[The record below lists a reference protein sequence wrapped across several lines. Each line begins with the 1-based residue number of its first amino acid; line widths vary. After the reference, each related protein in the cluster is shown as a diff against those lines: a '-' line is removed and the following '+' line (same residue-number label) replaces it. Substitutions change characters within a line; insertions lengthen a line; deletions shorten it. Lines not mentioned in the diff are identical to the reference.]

1 MRNFGSA
8 LMNVALLASP
18 FSSGAATSAYYASR
32 NASYGRNN
40 SYLVDEGLNSL
51 RGGSWSGKSKSKEI
65 KSEAPSEWSTEDLVL
80 NKSRAVREL
89 IVVDSYVNNK
99 ELFSQLI
106 KPGVELIRIDSEG
119 NGFDQLM
126 TKIRDYGQLDAIHLF
141 AHKASGKVRLGTSSI
156 DPLTLEN
163 SVQGISRFDNTIKDG
178 GELIIYDCEVSAD
191 GEEELT
197 IATGSEE
204 RLEKKGVSYI
214 ETELEIAE
222 GDKYATPA
230 EGSIARI
237 DLSALVPYDGTLAF
251 GNMPTGYANS
261 KSYTIPTTTYTVKV
275 KSGGSGSKDL
285 YNYSA
290 GYVYVSTNDATHTE
304 ASIYFTQGETF
315 DLSSVYVYQGFGAPT
330 KTISITSSK
339 GATQNSA
346 STVAGSSGT
355 TINMSGAN
363 WEGITSFT
371 ISYSDNT
378 DMHWVKLDNV
388 VIANLQAGPDP
399 LSASIG
405 TPTDVSCNG
414 QSDGALTAS
423 ASDGTAPYTY
433 SWNNGQTVAA
443 ISSLPAG
450 TYTVT
455 VIDAEG
461 NTTTQSASVSEPSA
475 LGTSIT
481 DQNDPTTNGGSDGSL
496 TAAGSGG
503 TAPYTYSWNN
513 GQTVAAISGLSA
525 GTYTVS
531 VTDANGCGPDV
542 QQATL
547 SDPPISLMISEFI
560 ANPFGSES
568 TSEWVEIHNYGSSGI
583 DINGFKLKDEDSD
596 DDVITSTST
605 TIPAGGYVIV
615 AKNKSNF
622 ESIWF
627 GGNAV
632 SNVLEVSGLTM
643 SNTTDELILTDA
655 SDNVIWSLAY
665 SDDESEGK
673 ATWISTATNTP
684 TTWGSKASPGIVRD
698 GNDVSGSTG
707 YEKNNA
713 TADPLAFTNTD
724 GDTGSPLNGTVL
736 FANSAINNN
745 VSCNGLSDGS
755 LTASALGGVSP
766 HTYSW
771 NNGATTATTNSLV
784 AFSYTVTVTDAN
796 GLTATSSSTVTEP
809 DALVANASTASNVSC
824 NGGSDGSVMAAP
836 TGGTS
841 PYTYT
846 WNTGDTQATDTG
858 LPAGTYTIT
867 VTDANGC
874 TATGTASTTEPTA
887 LSAGTVTD
895 SNVSVNGLT
904 DGQATASASGGTAP
918 YTYSWNNGQTT
929 ATATGLPAG
938 TYTVSVT
945 DNNGCGPATDQVTI
959 TEPAVLTAL
968 SMVDFN
974 VNCNGGS
981 DGGASASASGGTQPY
996 TYAWSNGATSES
1008 ITNSV
1013 AGTYTVTVTDANGG
1027 TSTSSS
1033 TITEP
1038 TALSASGV
1046 VDMNVSINGGSDG
1059 GATAAGSGGTPP
1071 YTYSWN
1077 NGQTTATITGQP
1089 AGTYTVSVTDNNG
1102 CGPATDQVTITQ
1114 PAVLTAASVVDAN
1127 VNCNGGSDGGAT
1139 ASATGGT
1146 QPYTYVWSNGATNAS
1161 ITNSVAGTYTVTVT
1175 DANGGTSTSSST
1187 ITEPTALSAA
1197 GVVDMNVSI
1206 NGGNDGG
1213 ATAAGSGGT
1222 PPYTYSWN
1230 NGQTT
1235 ATITGQPAG
1244 TYTVSVTDNNGCGP
1258 ATDEV
1263 TITEPAVLTAL
1274 SMVDFN
1280 VNCNGGSDGGA
1291 SASASG
1297 GTPPYTYA
1305 WSNGATTESIT
1316 NSVAGTYTVTVT
1328 DANGATS
1335 TSSSTITEP
1344 TALSATG
1351 VVDMNVSING
1361 SNDGQATAAG
1371 SGGTPPYTY
1380 AWNTGATTAT
1390 ATGLPAGTFT
1400 VSVTDNNGCGP
1411 ATDQV
1416 TITEPAVLTA
1426 LSMVDFNVNCNG
1438 GSDGGASASASGG
1451 TQPYTYVWSNGSTSE
1466 SITNSVA
1473 GTYTVTVTDANGAT
1487 STSSSTITEPTALS
1501 AAGVVDM
1508 NVSINGGSDG
1518 GATAAGSGGTP
1529 PYTYSWNNGQTTA
1542 TITGQPAG
1550 TYTVSVTDNNGCG
1563 PATDQVT
1570 ITQPAVLTA
1579 ASVVD
1584 ANVNC
1589 NGGSDGGATA
1599 SATGGTQPYTYV
1611 WSNGA
1616 TNASITNSV
1625 AGTYTVTVTDANG
1638 GTSTSS
1644 STITEPTALSAAGV
1658 VDMNVSINGGSDG
1671 GATAAG
1677 SGGTPPYTYSWNNG
1691 QTTATITGQPAGTYT
1706 VSVTD
1711 NNGCGPA
1718 TDQVTITEPAVLTAL
1733 SMVDFNVN
1741 CNGGSDGGASAS
1753 ASGGT
1758 QPYTYTWSNG
1768 ATTESIT
1775 NSVAGTYTVTVTDA
1789 NGATSTSSSTITEP
1803 TALSATGVVD
1813 MNVSINGSNDG
1824 QATAAGSG
1832 GTPPYTYA
1840 WNTGATTAT
1849 ATGLP
1854 AGTFTVSVTDNNG
1867 CGPATDQ
1874 VTITEP
1880 AVLTALSMVDFNVNC
1895 NGGSD
1900 GGASASASGGT
1911 QPYTYVWSNGST
1923 SESITNS
1930 VAGTYTV
1937 TVTDANG
1944 ATSTSSSTIT
1954 EPTALSAA
1962 GVVDMNV
1969 SINGGSDGG
1978 ATAAGSGG
1986 TPPYTYSWN
1995 NGQTT
2000 ATITGQPAGTYTVSV
2015 TDNNGC
2021 GPATD
2026 QVTITEP
2033 VVLSALSV
2041 VDFNI
2046 DCNGGTGGGASAAGS
2061 GGVPPYTF
2069 AWSTGATTPS
2079 IGKTINDNSLVAGT
2093 YTVTVTDAN
2102 GATAT
2107 SSSTVTEPTVLSAAG
2122 VVDMNVS
2129 INGGSDGGATAA
2141 GSGGTPPYTY
2151 LWSTGAT
2158 NASVTNLPAGTYTV
2172 TVTDNNGCGPA
2183 TDQVTITEPAAL
2195 IAASVVDANVNCNGD
2210 SDGGATASATG
2221 GTQPYTY
2228 VWSNGTTNASITNSA
2243 AGTYTVTVT
2252 DANGATS
2259 TSSSTITEPTELTA
2273 NVGGANFGID
2283 FDGDDVDDEFYD
2295 ETASCNGFLDGGLA
2309 ANAAGGTG
2317 PYTYLWS
2324 IGATTGSIVGVG
2336 AGTYTV
2342 TVTDA
2347 NGCTATSQGTI
2358 TEPDALSPTIG
2369 FVSSISCNGSSDGEM
2384 SAGATGG
2391 TSPYTYAWSNG
2402 ATTASTGQIAA
2413 GTYTVTITDANGCTA
2428 TDSETISEP
2437 VAIQAAAIPERFV
2450 SINGLSDGEAIAS
2463 ATGGTTPFT
2472 YLWSNGGTTST
2483 ITNLAAGTYTV
2494 SVTDANGCG
2503 PSTAEVE
2510 ITQPAVL
2517 EVQTVVDFNVDCNG
2531 DGGGGASA
2539 SASGGV
2545 MPYTYLWS
2553 TGSTT
2558 SSIGKLASNDFL
2570 TAGTYTVTVTD
2581 NNGATATSSSTVTE
2595 PSTLSA
2601 SVAGSTIDDGFGTIF
2616 DETISCNGFTD
2627 GGLTASPTGGTGPYT
2642 YTWNIGA
2649 TTSSI
2654 VGIGAG
2660 TYTVTVTDN
2669 NGCTTTAEGT
2679 VTEPDILAANA
2690 NTDMDVSRF
2699 NDADG
2704 EISSTP
2710 TGGTGPY
2717 SYIWSNGGTTASQ
2730 TSLSAGT
2737 YTVTVTD
2744 ANGCTASQSTTV
2756 TQPPNSDPEFDSGP
2770 VTMVGDDELYF
2781 YLIETSDDDDH
2792 DVNVAGTTLPS
2803 WLSLENGVFA
2813 AVNFAGSPQEP
2824 GTADGTGADARFAA
2838 PYGIEIDDNENIY
2851 VADAIGLIKKITP
2864 EGVVTTFAGNGTQAT
2879 VDGTGTGASFDG
2891 PAGLAF
2897 DDQGNLYVSE
2907 IGGNVIRKITPA
2919 AVVSTFAGSGSAGM
2933 LDGTG
2938 SSATFNQPYGMT
2950 SDDNGNLYVTDFNN
2964 HLIRKI
2970 DPQGVVTTLAGSGF
2984 GAGTGSGSGSD
2995 SGFGSGTFAD
3005 GTGTEASFN
3014 GPLGIDIDHNGNL
3027 YVADAFNAMIRK
3039 ITPEGVVSQF
3049 IGKGIDFGS
3058 GEPGPDS
3065 GVGPVAMG
3073 TGTDAV
3079 FAGIPV
3085 GLTID
3090 EQDNLYIT
3098 QGFFGAPAVLQATP
3112 EGVLQTIL
3120 GGGESGTADGTGT
3133 DAQFASAFDITID
3146 DFGNIYLA
3154 ETEAV
3159 RIRKVVF
3166 GSVLIGDPTDQ
3177 VGDHPVLLDAS
3188 DGNGGTAQQAF
3199 TITVKDQTA
3208 PEFESGTA
3216 ANFAENG
3223 TGTVYTAMA
3232 TDTNSKAVITYSLG
3246 QGMDSQF
3253 FTIDPT
3259 TGILTFLNPPDFEN
3273 PQDSENDNTYKVEI
3287 HASDDAQN
3295 SSDAFTVTVTVTD
3308 VQEDITPPD
3317 KPVITGISDDTGAS
3331 DSDGITSDKNITI
3344 SGTAEANASVEVF
3357 TQFGPIRKTQA
3368 DGNGDWILDITDI
3381 TLVEIMVNL
3390 TAQAVDAAGN
3400 SSEISD
3406 IFVLTPDFTAP
3417 EKPIITGITDD
3428 TGASD
3433 SDGVT
3438 NDKNISVSGTAEPN
3452 TIIEVS
3458 TQFGPLRNTQADANG
3473 DWVLDITDVTLIELT
3488 VDLTAEAVDLAGN
3501 RSPSSDAFKLTPDFT
3516 APAKPVITGISD
3528 DTGVS
3533 DSDGIT
3539 NDKNIIIMGT
3549 AEPNASVEVFT
3560 QFGSIRKT
3568 QADTNGDWILDITD
3582 ITLVE
3587 IMVNLTAEAED
3598 LAGNVSAKSDV
3609 FTLTPDF
3616 TAPAKPV
3623 ITGITDDTG
3632 ASDSDGITSDKNIS
3646 IMGTAEPNASVEVF
3660 TQFGPIR
3667 KTQADGNGD
3676 WVLDI
3681 TDITLV
3687 EIMVDLTAEA
3697 EDVAGNVSAKSD
3709 VFKLTPDFTA
3719 PAKPVITGITDD
3731 TGSSSSDGITKDK
3744 NITISGTAEPGA
3756 IVEVST
3762 QFGPVR
3768 KTQANAGGNWVL
3780 DITDITLFEIVVN
3793 LTAEAVDAAG
3803 NVSPASDV
3811 FVLTPDFT
3819 APGVTID
3826 IANISAAGYTII
3838 ALFDE
3843 VVSGLTLGEI
3853 SVTGGS
3859 ASNLVQD
3866 DPMSYSFIV
3875 SLSGS
3880 TASVQVTAGSAQD
3893 VAGNDNTVS
3902 NLLSLNS
3909 PNNGA
3914 GEDFNNLPSL
3924 AKAEEISLYP
3934 NPASEVLTIDLSE
3947 LSAEE
3952 VDIFLY
3958 DAAGSPVFTRQ
3969 VYDQKT
3975 LKLDVSTYTSG
3986 MYIVQVYDGQQV
3998 IRKKVMVKK

>member
-1 MRNFGSA
+1 MRVRKFLPKLFLVILTCG
-8 LMNVALLASP
+8 LLTQ
-18 FSSGAATSAYYASR
+18 FSQSSKAATITVTNTLGSGAGSLHQAILTANSTAGDDQIVFTSGMAGGTIGFDTSLGLITSANGAISINGDANGDGVADITVDGTGTDVFLVYNASVDVVVENLIIKNFSYTGSTQIGNVLHQQGTTGTLTVRNCTIHNNSTTNTHGIVHVRNAADGTISNSLFYENTISANNTNGAGGTIYVATSNSTVDVINCTITDNSVTNSGTGGAFGAGVFSVSSATV
-32 NASYGRNN
+32 NFKNSIATNN
-40 SYLVDEGLNSL
+40 SATDGGDIDTSL
-51 RGGSWSGKSKSKEI
+51 SGSVVQTTSIDG
-65 KSEAPSEWSTEDLVL
+65 T
-80 NKSRAVREL
+80 AV
-89 IVVDSYVNNK
+89 
-99 ELFSQLI
+99 LFSDAAGDDYSLAA
-106 KPGVELIRIDSEG
+106 GASNAIDMGTNS
-119 NGFDQLM
+119 
-126 TKIRDYGQLDAIHLF
+126 A
-141 AHKASGKVRLGTSSI
+141 ASGITLDLAGNSRINGTVDI
-156 DPLTLEN
+156 
-163 SVQGISRFDNTIKDG
+163 GA
-178 GELIIYDCEVSAD
+178 Y
-191 GEEELT
+191 ELT
-197 IATGSEE
+197 A
-204 RLEKKGVSYI
+204 
-214 ETELEIAE
+214 A
-222 GDKYATPA
+222 
-230 EGSIARI
+230 
-237 DLSALVPYDGTLAF
+237 
-251 GNMPTGYANS
+251 
-261 KSYTIPTTTYTVKV
+261 
-275 KSGGSGSKDL
+275 
-285 YNYSA
+285 
-290 GYVYVSTNDATHTE
+290 
-304 ASIYFTQGETF
+304 
-315 DLSSVYVYQGFGAPT
+315 
-330 KTISITSSK
+330 
-339 GATQNSA
+339 
-346 STVAGSSGT
+346 
-355 TINMSGAN
+355 
-363 WEGITSFT
+363 
-371 ISYSDNT
+371 
-378 DMHWVKLDNV
+378 
-388 VIANLQAGPDP
+388 DP

-455 VIDAEG
+455 VTDAVG

-481 DQNDPTTNGGSDGSL
+481 DQSDPTTIGGSDGSL

-665 SDDESEGK
+665 ADDESEGK

-824 NGGSDGSVMAAP
+824 NGGSDGSVTAAPTGGTSPYTYTWNTGDTQATDTGLPAGTYTITVTDANGCTATGQSTVTEPDALVANASTASNVSCNGGSDGSVTAAP

-929 ATATGLPAG
+929 ATITGLPAG
-938 TYTVSVT
+938 TFTVSVT
-945 DNNGCGPATDQVTI
+945 DNNGCGPATDEVTI

-981 DGGASASASGGTQPY
+981 DGGASASASGGTPPY

-1008 ITNSV
+1008 ITNSP

-1077 NGQTTATITGQP
+1077 NGQTTATATGLP

-1102 CGPATDQVTITQ
+1102 CGPATDEVTITQ

-1187 ITEPTALSAA
+1187 ITEPTALSAS

-1297 GTPPYTYA
+1297 GTPPYTYV
-1305 WSNGATTESIT
+1305 WSNGATSESIT
-1316 NSVAGTYTVTVT
+1316 NSPAGTYTVTVT
-1328 DANGATS
+1328 DANGGTS

-1344 TALSATG
+1344 TALSVTG

-1416 TITEPAVLTA
+1416 TITQPAVLTA
-1426 LSMVDFNVNCNG
+1426 ASIVDFNVNCNG
-1438 GSDGGASASASGG
+1438 GSDGGATASATGG
-1451 TQPYTYVWSNGSTSE
+1451 TQPYTYVWSNGTTNA

-1487 STSSSTITEPTALS
+1487 STSSSTITEPTAL
-1501 AAGVVDM
+1501 G
-1508 NVSINGGSDG
+1508 
-1518 GATAAGSGGTP
+1518 
-1529 PYTYSWNNGQTTA
+1529 
-1542 TITGQPAG
+1542 
-1550 TYTVSVTDNNGCG
+1550 
-1563 PATDQVT
+1563 
-1570 ITQPAVLTA
+1570 
-1579 ASVVD
+1579 
-1584 ANVNC
+1584 
-1589 NGGSDGGATA
+1589 
-1599 SATGGTQPYTYV
+1599 
-1611 WSNGA
+1611 
-1616 TNASITNSV
+1616 
-1625 AGTYTVTVTDANG
+1625 
-1638 GTSTSS
+1638 
-1644 STITEPTALSAAGV
+1644 
-1658 VDMNVSINGGSDG
+1658 
-1671 GATAAG
+1671 
-1677 SGGTPPYTYSWNNG
+1677 
-1691 QTTATITGQPAGTYT
+1691 
-1706 VSVTD
+1706 
-1711 NNGCGPA
+1711 
-1718 TDQVTITEPAVLTAL
+1718 
-1733 SMVDFNVN
+1733 
-1741 CNGGSDGGASAS
+1741 
-1753 ASGGT
+1753 
-1758 QPYTYTWSNG
+1758 
-1768 ATTESIT
+1768 
-1775 NSVAGTYTVTVTDA
+1775 
-1789 NGATSTSSSTITEP
+1789 
-1803 TALSATGVVD
+1803 
-1813 MNVSINGSNDG
+1813 
-1824 QATAAGSG
+1824 
-1832 GTPPYTYA
+1832 
-1840 WNTGATTAT
+1840 
-1849 ATGLP
+1849 
-1854 AGTFTVSVTDNNG
+1854 
-1867 CGPATDQ
+1867 
-1874 VTITEP
+1874 
-1880 AVLTALSMVDFNVNC
+1880 
-1895 NGGSD
+1895 
-1900 GGASASASGGT
+1900 
-1911 QPYTYVWSNGST
+1911 
-1923 SESITNS
+1923 
-1930 VAGTYTV
+1930 
-1937 TVTDANG
+1937 
-1944 ATSTSSSTIT
+1944 
-1954 EPTALSAA
+1954 
-1962 GVVDMNV
+1962 
-1969 SINGGSDGG
+1969 
-1978 ATAAGSGG
+1978 
-1986 TPPYTYSWN
+1986 
-1995 NGQTT
+1995 
-2000 ATITGQPAGTYTVSV
+2000 
-2015 TDNNGC
+2015 
-2021 GPATD
+2021 
-2026 QVTITEP
+2026 
-2033 VVLSALSV
+2033 
-2041 VDFNI
+2041 
-2046 DCNGGTGGGASAAGS
+2046 
-2061 GGVPPYTF
+2061 
-2069 AWSTGATTPS
+2069 
-2079 IGKTINDNSLVAGT
+2079 
-2093 YTVTVTDAN
+2093 
-2102 GATAT
+2102 
-2107 SSSTVTEPTVLSAAG
+2107 AAG

-2183 TDQVTITEPAAL
+2183 TDQVTITEPVVLSALSIVDFNIDCNGGTGGGASAAGSGGVPPYTFAWSTGATTSSIGKIINDNSL
-2195 IAASVVDANVNCNGD
+2195 VAGTYTVTVTDANGATATSSSTVTEPTALSATGVVDMNVSINGGSDGGATAAGSGGTPPYTYLWSTGATNASVTNLPAGTYTVTVTDNNGCGPATDQVTITEPAVLTAASVVDANVNCNGD

-2283 FDGDDVDDEFYD
+2283 FDGDEVDDEFYD

-2309 ANAAGGTG
+2309 ANATGGTG

-2428 TDSETISEP
+2428 TDSKTISEP

-2463 ATGGTTPFT
+2463 ATGGTTPYT

-2517 EVQTVVDFNVDCNG
+2517 EAQTVVDFNVDCNG

-2595 PSTLSA
+2595 PSALSA

-2710 TGGTGPY
+2710 TGGTQPY

-2730 TSLSAGT
+2730 TSLQAGT

-2813 AVNFAGSPQEP
+2813 AVNFAGSPEVE
-2824 GTADGTGADARFAA
+2824 GTADGTGAEARFAA

-2851 VADAIGLIKKITP
+2851 VADGIGLIKKITP

-2879 VDGTGTGASFDG
+2879 VDGTGTGASFNF

-2907 IGGNVIRKITPA
+2907 IFGNVIRKVTPA
-2919 AVVSTFAGSGSAGM
+2919 GVVSTFAGSGSAGM

-3049 IGKGIDFGS
+3049 IGKGIDFAS

-3065 GVGPVAMG
+3065 GIGPVAMG

-3098 QGFFGAPAVLQATP
+3098 QGFFGAPAVLQATSG
-3112 EGVLQTIL
+3112 GVLQTIL
-3120 GGGESGTADGTGT
+3120 GGGEPGTADGTGT

-3208 PEFESGTA
+3208 PSFESGTA
-3216 ANFAENG
+3216 ASFAENG

-3232 TDTNSKAVITYSLG
+3232 TDTNSKAMITYSLG

-3295 SSDAFTVTVTVTD
+3295 SSDAFVVTVTVTD

-3646 IMGTAEPNASVEVF
+3646 IMGTAEPNASVEVS

-3697 EDVAGNVSAKSD
+3697 EDAAGNVSAKSD

-3793 LTAEAVDAAG
+3793 LTAEAADAAG

-3843 VVSGLTLGEI
+3843 PVSGLTLGEI

-3880 TASVQVTAGSAQD
+3880 TANVQITAGSAQD

-3934 NPASEVLTIDLSE
+3934 NPASKVLTIDLSE

-3969 VYDQKT
+3969 AYDQKT